1 MKYVIFLLLLTFNL
15 NAQEEVKLPID
26 PITNCEL
33 RYFYYPN
40 MEMYYDSKTETYLY
54 RVNGEIIES
63 KDKPVIG
70 YSLYNGYFVQITDF
84 DDDDIF
90 NFLEKHKKL
99 YTYVSSKKRKP

>member
-1 MKYVIFLLLLTFNL
+1 MKYVIFLLFTLYSFS
-15 NAQEEVKLPID
+15 QEKVVLPLD

-54 RVNGEIIES
+54 RVNCEIIES

-70 YSLYNGYFVQITDF
+70 YSLYNGYFVQITDLNSLVAVF
-84 DDDDIF
+84 SQLLI
-90 NFLEKHKKL
+90 LL
-99 YTYVSSKKRKP
+99 YFPNRN